1 MDRLFGILLW
11 SILFVSMYGHVLFD
25 NGDDTQTSALNF
37 IKVGLQQ
44 YRQGIERMMLNKLK
58 QNEDTMVKM
67 LNSLIGTTTN
77 SIVGE
82 EMVSTSATVEDLK
95 SIKTK
100 VRTIDGQENTLNLT
114 TTEYRS
120 NGNLNR
126 KEFTYLLRFIN
137 ESMYAI
143 QNDQRL
149 FRQEMLSL
157 TTSLY
162 RKVDG
167 KIGDLISATQA
178 EQRLLRKEMKFSGSN
193 VSENVDEK
201 TSQTEQ
207 ELLSKTIES
216 LSTNLSGK
224 IDESLSNIKTE
235 QQLFRHEI
243 LSVTANLTKKVDTLL
258 SNRDKG
264 TLRKEFDVL
273 SDQFQKDLAA
283 KHSEFDSV
291 LSTANQTVSVCTK
304 EIGDKFD
311 NLQTNLEKL
320 LIEETVKT
328 ENFTLVLSEL
338 ELRYLEMH
346 SDCDDILK
354 KYSRKR
360 EINGVYN
367 IMGFFKEKKAV
378 YCDMTTDNG
387 GWTIIQRRVNGLVDF
402 YRNWAEYK
410 DGFGYADHEYWIGN
424 DMLHRL
430 TSLKPQELRVD
441 MERFNGEKGYAVYSR
456 FSVGDEA
463 SKYKLEVQWGY
474 SGNAG
479 NSLDYHNNMTFS
491 TPDQDNDGYSGN
503 CANYYRSGWWFDSCY
518 YANPN
523 GQYTDSEKNGTK
535 YIVWHHWENSY
546 MSLKAIQLMIRP
558 RA

>member
-1 MDRLFGILLW
+1 MH
-11 SILFVSMYGHVLFD
+11 GHVLFD
-25 NGDDTQTSALNF
+25 DGDDTQTSALNF

-44 YRQGIERMMLNKLK
+44 YRQGIERMMLKKLK
-58 QNEDTMVKM
+58 QNEDIMVKM
-67 LNSLIGTTTN
+67 VNSLIGTTTN
-77 SIVGE
+77 SIVGK
-82 EMVSTSATVEDLK
+82 EMVSTSATVKDLK

-100 VRTIDGQENTLNLT
+100 ARTKDGQENTLNLT

-126 KEFTYLLRFIN
+126 KGFTYLLRFIN

-162 RKVDG
+162 RKVDE
-167 KIGDLISATQA
+167 KIGDLLSATQA

-224 IDESLSNIKTE
+224 IDESLSNIQTE

-258 SNRDKG
+258 SNRDNG

-283 KHSEFDSV
+283 KQSEFDSV
-291 LSTANQTVSVCTK
+291 LSTANQTVSLCTK
-304 EIGDKFD
+304 EMGDKFD

-328 ENFTLVLSEL
+328 ENFTLVLGYKLSEL
-338 ELRYLEMH
+338 ELRYLEVH

-354 KYSRKR
+354 KYSGKR

-367 IMGFFKEKKAV
+367 IMGFFNEKKAV

-387 GWTIIQRRVNGLVDF
+387 GWTVSFLSHTHF
-402 YRNWAEYK
+402 Y
-410 DGFGYADHEYWIGN
+410 F
-424 DMLHRL
+424 L
-430 TSLKPQELRVD
+430 
-441 MERFNGEKGYAVYSR
+441 
-456 FSVGDEA
+456 
-463 SKYKLEVQWGY
+463 
-474 SGNAG
+474 
-479 NSLDYHNNMTFS
+479 SLDKK
-491 TPDQDNDGYSGN
+491 
-503 CANYYRSGWWFDSCY
+503 C
-518 YANPN
+518 
-523 GQYTDSEKNGTK
+523 
-535 YIVWHHWENSY
+535 
-546 MSLKAIQLMIRP
+546 SLLKVYLKV
-558 RA
+558 

>member
-1 MDRLFGILLW
+1 MDRLFGILIW
-11 SILFVSMYGHVLFD
+11 STLFVSMYGHALFD

-44 YRQGIERMMLNKLK
+44 YRQGIERMMLKKLK
-58 QNEDTMVKM
+58 QNEDIMVKM

-77 SIVGE
+77 SIVGK
-82 EMVSTSATVEDLK
+82 EMVTTSDTVEDLK

-100 VRTIDGQENTLNLT
+100 ARTIDGQENTLNLT

-167 KIGDLISATQA
+167 KIDDLISATQA

-224 IDESLSNIKTE
+224 IDESLSNIQTE

-273 SDQFQKDLAA
+273 SEQFQKDLAA

-328 ENFTLVLSEL
+328 ENITLVLGYKLSEL

-367 IMGFFKEKKAV
+367 IMGFFNEKKAV

-387 GWTIIQRRVNGLVDF
+387 GWTVSFLSHTHF
-402 YRNWAEYK
+402 
-410 DGFGYADHEYWIGN
+410 F
-424 DMLHRL
+424 L
-430 TSLKPQELRVD
+430 
-441 MERFNGEKGYAVYSR
+441 
-456 FSVGDEA
+456 
-463 SKYKLEVQWGY
+463 
-474 SGNAG
+474 
-479 NSLDYHNNMTFS
+479 SLDKK
-491 TPDQDNDGYSGN
+491 
-503 CANYYRSGWWFDSCY
+503 C
-518 YANPN
+518 
-523 GQYTDSEKNGTK
+523 
-535 YIVWHHWENSY
+535 
-546 MSLKAIQLMIRP
+546 SLLKVYLKV
-558 RA
+558 

>member
-1 MDRLFGILLW
+1 
-11 SILFVSMYGHVLFD
+11 MYGHALFD
-25 NGDDTQTSALNF
+25 NGDDTQTAALNF

-44 YRQGIERMMLNKLK
+44 YRQGIERMMLKTLK
-58 QNEDTMVKM
+58 QNEDIMVKM
-67 LNSLIGTTTN
+67 LNSQIGTTTN
-77 SIVGE
+77 SIVGK

-95 SIKTK
+95 SIQTK
-100 VRTIDGQENTLNLT
+100 ARTIDGQENTLNLT

-126 KEFTYLLRFIN
+126 NEFTYLLRFIN

-162 RKVDG
+162 RKVGG
-167 KIGDLISATQA
+167 KIDDLSSATQA

-201 TSQTEQ
+201 TSPTEQ

-216 LSTNLSGK
+216 LSTNIDLSGK

-328 ENFTLVLSEL
+328 ENITLVLGYKLSEL

-367 IMGFFKEKKAV
+367 IMGFFNKKKAV

-387 GWTIIQRRVNGLVDF
+387 GWTVSFLS
-402 YRNWAEYK
+402 
-410 DGFGYADHEYWIGN
+410 HTH
-424 DMLHRL
+424 L
-430 TSLKPQELRVD
+430 
-441 MERFNGEKGYAVYSR
+441 
-456 FSVGDEA
+456 FS
-463 SKYKLEVQWGY
+463 
-474 SGNAG
+474 
-479 NSLDYHNNMTFS
+479 F
-491 TPDQDNDGYSGN
+491 P
-503 CANYYRSGWWFDSCY
+503 
-518 YANPN
+518 
-523 GQYTDSEKNGTK
+523 
-535 YIVWHHWENSY
+535 
-546 MSLKAIQLMIRP
+546 
-558 RA
+558 

>member
-1 MDRLFGILLW
+1 
-11 SILFVSMYGHVLFD
+11 MYGHVLFD

-44 YRQGIERMMLNKLK
+44 YRQGIERMMLKKLK

-100 VRTIDGQENTLNLT
+100 ARTIDGQENTLNLT

-137 ESMYAI
+137 ESMYDI

-178 EQRLLRKEMKFSGSN
+178 EQRRLRKEMKFSGSN

-224 IDESLSNIKTE
+224 IDESLSNIQTE

-243 LSVTANLTKKVDTLL
+243 LSVTANLTKKVDKLL

-291 LSTANQTVSVCTK
+291 LNTANQTVSVCTK
-304 EIGDKFD
+304 EIGEKFD

-328 ENFTLVLSEL
+328 ENFTLVFGYKFSEL

-346 SDCDDILK
+346 YDCDDILK

-387 GWTIIQRRVNGLVDF
+387 GWTVSFLSHTHFFFFLLI
-402 YRNWAEYK
+402 RN
-410 DGFGYADHEYWIGN
+410 
-424 DMLHRL
+424 
-430 TSLKPQELRVD
+430 V
-441 MERFNGEKGYAVYSR
+441 RF
-456 FSVGDEA
+456 
-463 SKYKLEVQWGY
+463 
-474 SGNAG
+474 
-479 NSLDYHNNMTFS
+479 
-491 TPDQDNDGYSGN
+491 
-503 CANYYRSGWWFDSCY
+503 
-518 YANPN
+518 
-523 GQYTDSEKNGTK
+523 
-535 YIVWHHWENSY
+535 
-546 MSLKAIQLMIRP
+546 
-558 RA
+558 

>member
-1 MDRLFGILLW
+1 
-11 SILFVSMYGHVLFD
+11 MYGHALFD
-25 NGDDTQTSALNF
+25 NGDDTQTAALNF

-44 YRQGIERMMLNKLK
+44 YRQGIERMMLKKLE
-58 QNEDTMVKM
+58 QNEDIIVKM

-77 SIVGE
+77 SIVGK
-82 EMVSTSATVEDLK
+82 EMVTTSDTVEDLK
-95 SIKTK
+95 SIETK
-100 VRTIDGQENTLNLT
+100 ARTIDGQENTLNLT

-126 KEFTYLLRFIN
+126 NEFTYLLRFIN

-162 RKVDG
+162 RKVGG
-167 KIGDLISATQA
+167 KIDDLSSATQA

-201 TSQTEQ
+201 TSPTEQ

-216 LSTNLSGK
+216 LSTNIDLSGK

-328 ENFTLVLSEL
+328 ENITLVLGYKLSEL

-367 IMGFFKEKKAV
+367 IMGFFNKKKAV

-387 GWTIIQRRVNGLVDF
+387 GWTVSFLS
-402 YRNWAEYK
+402 
-410 DGFGYADHEYWIGN
+410 HTH
-424 DMLHRL
+424 L
-430 TSLKPQELRVD
+430 
-441 MERFNGEKGYAVYSR
+441 
-456 FSVGDEA
+456 FS
-463 SKYKLEVQWGY
+463 
-474 SGNAG
+474 
-479 NSLDYHNNMTFS
+479 F
-491 TPDQDNDGYSGN
+491 P
-503 CANYYRSGWWFDSCY
+503 
-518 YANPN
+518 
-523 GQYTDSEKNGTK
+523 
-535 YIVWHHWENSY
+535 
-546 MSLKAIQLMIRP
+546 
-558 RA
+558 